1 MSLLQI
7 LLIAVGLAMDALAV
21 SIAEG
26 VALRKVTPG
35 HTLRLSLH
43 FGAFQGIM
51 PIFGWLA
58 GVSLRTFIQ
67 GVDHWIA
74 FGLLTAIGLKM
85 VADTLFGLETGEPR
99 EPSRGG
105 RLLALSIATSI
116 DALAV
121 GISLAML
128 GVAVWTPAAAT
139 GLITGVLCAAG
150 VQMGDRVG
158 RRLGR
163 WAELCGGVILCGI
176 GVKMLVE
183 HLLMS

>member
-1 MSLLQI
+1 ML
-7 LLIAVGLAMDALAV
+7 V
-21 SIAEG
+21 
-26 VALRKVTPG
+26 
-35 HTLRLSLH
+35 
-43 FGAFQGIM
+43 
-51 PIFGWLA
+51 
-58 GVSLRTFIQ
+58 
-67 GVDHWIA
+67 
-74 FGLLTAIGLKM
+74 
-85 VADTLFGLETGEPR
+85 
-99 EPSRGG
+99 
-105 RLLALSIATSI
+105 LSIATSI